1 MGTAIGSVLRELR
14 IKHNYQQQDITKMLN
29 EMGIQTAKQQ
39 VSRWEHGYNNPNIP
53 QFIGLCRIYGIKDAY
68 KVFLQGDFSD
78 LIYELNKEGADK
90 LAEYKRV
97 DCMRQCHANLK
108 SFRSNA
114 AQRLCMT
121 SEHLPERGSFLTVIR
136 MKWWKF
142 PSVCRTAPRLGFM
155 YAATAWSLPCSMGK
169 RYGCINSRRLKMA
182 I

>member
-78 LIYELNKEGADK
+78 LIYDLNKEGADK
-90 LAEYKRV
+90 LAEYK
-97 DCMRQCHANLK
+97 HLLK
-108 SFRSNA
+108 AS
-114 AQRLCMT
+114 
-121 SEHLPERGSFLTVIR
+121 
-136 MKWWKF
+136 
-142 PSVCRTAPRLGFM
+142 
-155 YAATAWSLPCSMGK
+155 
-169 RYGCINSRRLKMA
+169 
-182 I
+182 